1 MGKDKITKI
10 EYDENGGKVTK
21 QTVSAEVGYS
31 EKTQSL
37 WVRIMNRKGQSLWVR
52 IMNRKGRSTEFHIS
66 KETIDDKKI

>member
-1 MGKDKITKI
+1 MTKSNAMSKDKITKI

-31 EKTQSL
+31 EKTQSF
-37 WVRIMNRKGQSLWVR
+37 WVR